1 MLYLAGIALRAHL
14 FILNKGNLMKKW
26 LIALLSAFALH
37 GMAFAMVDINTASQ
51 AELEA
56 VNGFG
61 PAKAKAIVEYRS
73 KNGPFKTVEDLKKVP
88 GIKDGVF
95 NKVKAEVAVGGK
107 TAAPAAKTEKP
118 AASAAKAEKPAKPAA
133 KLEASK
139 PAAKK

>member
-1 MLYLAGIALRAHL
+1 
-14 FILNKGNLMKKW
+14 MKKW

-56 VNGFG
+56 INGFG

-95 NKVKAEVAVGGK
+95 NKVKTEVAVGGK
-107 TAAPAAKTEKP
+107 TAAPAAKTEKL
-118 AASAAKAEKPAKPAA
+118 AASAAKAEKLAKPAA

>member
-1 MLYLAGIALRAHL
+1 
-14 FILNKGNLMKKW
+14 MKKW

-37 GMAFAMVDINTASQ
+37 GMAFAVVDINTASQ
-51 AELEA
+51 TELEA

-61 PAKAKAIVEYRS
+61 PAKAKAIVEYRG

-95 NKVKAEVAVGGK
+95 NKVKAEVSVGGK
-107 TAAPAAKTEKP
+107 TAAPAAKMEKP
-118 AASAAKAEKPAKPAA
+118 MASAAKAEKPAKPAA
-133 KLEASK
+133 KPEASK